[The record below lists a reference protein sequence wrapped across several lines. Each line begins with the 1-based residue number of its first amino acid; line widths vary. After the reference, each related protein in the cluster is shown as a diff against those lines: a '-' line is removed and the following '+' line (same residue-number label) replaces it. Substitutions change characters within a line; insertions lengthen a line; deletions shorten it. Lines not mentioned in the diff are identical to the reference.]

1 MTIRVLLADDQETVR
16 AGFRMILD
24 SEPDIEVVGEAA
36 DGETAV
42 RQATALRPD
51 VAVMDIRMPGL
62 DGIEATRLL
71 AGPTVPDPLRIVVV
85 TTYDTDE
92 NVYTALRAG
101 AVGFL
106 LKDAGPSLLIDAVRQ
121 AHLGESLISP
131 AVLLRLLRQWSAGPA
146 ARSRHSGSTTAPAG
160 PRASAVDP
168 LTIRERD
175 IVREVARG
183 RTNAELAAD
192 LAISVS
198 TVKTHL
204 GGVQRKLG
212 ARNRTEI
219 AIWAWENGYV
229 K

>member
-24 SEPDIEVVGEAA
+24 NEPDIEVVGEAA

-51 VAVMDIRMPGL
+51 VAVLDIRMPGL

-85 TTYDTDE
+85 TTYDTDA

-131 AVLLRLLRQWSAGPA
+131 SVLLRLLDHWSAGPPGHRGQA
-146 ARSRHSGSTTAPAG
+146 AAPAV
-160 PRASAVDP
+160 PRGRPLDP
-168 LTIRERD
+168 LTGRERD
-175 IVREVARG
+175 IVRQVARG
-183 RTNAELAAD
+183 HTNAELAAE
-192 LAISVS
+192 LGISVS

-204 GGVQRKLG
+204 GGIQRKLG

-229 K
+229 R

>member
-51 VAVMDIRMPGL
+51 VSVMDIRMPGL

-71 AGPTVPDPLRIVVV
+71 AGPAVPNPLRIVVV
-85 TTYDTDE
+85 TTYDTDQ

-131 AVLLRLLRQWSAGPA
+131 AVLLRLLRQWSAGP
-146 ARSRHSGSTTAPAG
+146 SSHSA
-160 PRASAVDP
+160 DP
-168 LTIRERD
+168 LTVRERD
-175 IVREVARG
+175 ILREVARG
-183 RTNAELAAD
+183 RTNAELATE
-192 LAISVS
+192 LAISIS

-204 GGVQRKLG
+204 GAIQRKIG

-229 K
+229 S

>member
-42 RQATALRPD
+42 RLATALRPD

-71 AGPTVPDPLRIVVV
+71 AGPTVPEPVRIVVV
-85 TTYDTDE
+85 TTYDTDQ

-131 AVLLRLLRQWSAGPA
+131 AVLLRLLSQWSAGPA
-146 ARSRHSGSTTAPAG
+146 RHPGGTAAPAG
-160 PRASAVDP
+160 QRAPAADP

-183 RTNAELAAD
+183 RTNAELAAE
-192 LAISVS
+192 LVISVS

-204 GGVQRKLG
+204 GGIQRKLG

-229 K
+229 T